1 MSSQAVNMSVAAKDN
16 RWKRGFWSIWATQF
30 QESFSD
36 LAYRWLVFSFIT
48 SMALWSDERQQYMKG
63 LAGLL
68 FAAPFVLFSPIGG
81 FLADRFS
88 KRFVILGTKFAEVV
102 VMGIAFAGLAMNN

>member
-1 MSSQAVNMSVAAKDN
+1 MSAQAIDMTIETPDN

-36 LAYRWLVFSFIT
+36 LAYRWIVISFVT
-48 SMALWSDERQQYMKG
+48 HMAIDAESTREYLKA
-63 LAGLL
+63 LAGIL
-68 FAAPFVLFSPIGG
+68 FAAPFVLFSPAGG

-88 KRFVILGTKFAEVV
+88 SRD
-102 VMGIAFAGLAMNN
+102 